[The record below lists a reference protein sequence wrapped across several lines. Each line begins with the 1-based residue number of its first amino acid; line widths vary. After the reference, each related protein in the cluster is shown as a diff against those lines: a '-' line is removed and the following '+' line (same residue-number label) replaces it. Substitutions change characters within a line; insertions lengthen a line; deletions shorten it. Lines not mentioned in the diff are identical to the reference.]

1 MNLEYT
7 RNEAKKKLAYF
18 IENKLVNYSKL
29 RNFNFDNQNQLTTSF
44 LSPYVSHGVL
54 SEIEIINES
63 LKKHSFLR
71 CQKFIDEIFWRIYW
85 RGWLEL
91 RPKLWDNFIID
102 LKKIEND
109 FNDNHN
115 YKKALEG
122 ETHIECFNDWVS
134 ELKLKNYLH
143 NHVRMWFASIWIFT
157 LKLPWQL
164 GAAFFLKHL
173 YDGDTA
179 SNTLSWRWVAGIQTL
194 GKHYLAK
201 NWNIKKFTYEKYTN
215 TKLNENAL
223 PLQNDMDYS
232 IENRNFSNSVII
244 KNKNLLIFENNLSFE
259 FSDHFNENQKKIFI
273 VRNDDR
279 KIKLS
284 KNLLKL
290 KNDLINDQISRLKK
304 KSIICDLI
312 NINEIGKINEE
323 VYALYPN
330 IGEDLDIIKINKF
343 NQIKFLYRKID
354 QYSWKFCYKGFFN
367 FKKKIPKIMG
377 EFS

>member
-201 NWNIKKFTYEKYTN
+201 DWNIKKFTYEKYTN

-244 KNKNLLIFENNLSFE
+244 KNKKLLIFENNLSFE

-284 KNLLKL
+284 KNVIKL

-354 QYSWKFCYKGFFN
+354 QYSWKFCDKGFFN
-367 FKKKIPKIMG
+367 FKKKIPKIMR